1 MKLQLLYILLI
12 VLIFNSCGVNDRSLS
27 VISFNIRY
35 DNPGDGINSWDNR
48 KSIAFSFLD
57 KEKPDVIGFQEVLP
71 RQLKHLQEHLKGYTS
86 VAAGREDGKEAGE
99 MTPIFFK
106 KDKFELIS
114 SSHFW
119 LSNTPDI
126 AGSKNWGTHFPR
138 IVTWVQLRNIEN
150 GYIFY
155 VFNTHFSHIS
165 SFARNE
171 SSVLLL
177 DKIQLLAGD
186 APVVVTGDFN
196 ATFNQDAYQ
205 TLTDHWIN
213 HSPLWDSRFE
223 NLTTDSE
230 TITTFNGF
238 SENTEKIIIDHILVN
253 GMFLVQSFRTFPIKE
268 GDTFISDH
276 YPIKAELS
284 FRLNEKLSDKEPKE
298 LTPSLR
304 DPFFNTDKIAFAK
317 NMSVPIVLPDNSAN
331 IYYTLD
337 GSKPDTASFLY
348 EEPIVLNKTTII
360 TAFAFMKRKKP
371 SNTITKTFIKRSKV
385 TCKVIEISPHTG
397 KLTDGEFD
405 FLHDNM
411 QGATDLKDGWLKSDS
426 TEVIMTYKLNRMVQ
440 ISEVYLSHLSRPYLG
455 ILSPKSIEVS
465 ISKDNK
471 NFEIFGSISL
481 VPSTDKDENQKSIEL
496 ISGQQ
501 TGRYL
506 KIRIVNPEISI
517 DRIPS
522 KLFID
527 EIVII

>member
-1 MKLQLLYILLI
+1 MRLQLLYILLL
-12 VLIFNSCGVNDRSLS
+12 VLVFSSCGVNDRSLS

-48 KSIAFSFLD
+48 KGIAFSFLD

-71 RQLKHLQEHLKGYTS
+71 RQLKHLQEHLKDYTS
-86 VAAGREDGKEAGE
+86 IAAGREDGKDAGE

-126 AGSKNWGTHFPR
+126 PGSKNWGTHFPR

-196 ATFNQDAYQ
+196 ATFNQVAYQ
-205 TLTDHWIN
+205 TLTDHWID
-213 HSPLWDSRFE
+213 HSALWDSRFE
-223 NLTTDSE
+223 NLTTDNE
-230 TITTFNGF
+230 TVTTFNGF
-238 SENTEKIIIDHILVN
+238 NDNTEKMIIDHILVN
-253 GMFLVQSFRTFPIKE
+253 GMFLVQSFRTYPIKK

-276 YPIKAELS
+276 FPIKAVLS
-284 FRLNEKLSDKEPKE
+284 FRLNEKLSDKEPRE
-298 LTPSLR
+298 LIPSLQ
-304 DPFFNTDKIAFAK
+304 DPFFNTDGIAFAK
-317 NMSVPIVLPDNSAN
+317 KMSVPIVLPDNSAN

-337 GSKPDTASFLY
+337 GSKPDTASLKY
-348 EEPIVLNKTTII
+348 DEPIVLNKTTTI
-360 TAFAFMKRKKP
+360 TAFAFKKRKKP
-371 SNTITKTFIKRSKV
+371 SNTITKTFIKRSNV
-385 TCKVIEISPHTG
+385 ECKVIDVSPNND
-397 KLTDGEFD
+397 KLTDGLFD
-405 FLHDNM
+405 FLQDNK
-411 QGATDLKDGWLKSDS
+411 QGAIDLKNGWLKSDS
-426 TEVIMTYKLNRMVQ
+426 SEVIMTCKLNRMTQ
-440 ISEVYLSHLSRPYLG
+440 ISEVYLSHLSRPNLG

-471 NFEIFGSISL
+471 NFEIFGSVSL
-481 VPSTDKDENQKSIEL
+481 VPSTDKGENQKSIEL

-517 DRIPS
+517 DSIPS